1 MAINKKLIHFNKKS
15 TFNSQKLSANDAN
28 TQYQTGGVGA
38 VQTGAP
44 DINYQ
49 SIVYIKDSKE
59 IWTHGQFYGSIPVID
74 TIKRLGSAQAGQWLR
89 IATLNDE
96 QYCSSLF
103 TIKEGSAG
111 MTFFFKC
118 GNSDSTVKVLDQ
130 SDNIYLTKLRI
141 LRKAGNPGF
150 VEMYVK
156 SDSSNIATNTAMEVN
171 MKISN
176 ISVTGSVPSGYS
188 TEEISLV

>member
-1 MAINKKLIHFNKKS
+1 MAINKKLIHFNKKT

-28 TQYQTGGVGA
+28 TQYQIGGVGA
-38 VQTGAP
+38 VQSGAP

-59 IWTHGQFYGSIPVID
+59 IWTHGQFYGSLPVID

-103 TIKEGSAG
+103 TIKEGTSG

-118 GNSDSTVKVLDQ
+118 GNSDSSIKILDQ
-130 SDNIYLTKLRI
+130 ASGIYFTKLRI
-141 LRKAGNPGF
+141 LRKTGNPGF
-150 VEMYVK
+150 VEVYVN
-156 SDSSNIATNTAMEVN
+156 SNSSNIAVNTAMEVN

-176 ISVTGSVPSGYS
+176 ISVTGSIPSGYAA
-188 TEEISLV
+188 EEVSLV